1 MPRAILVSGPINAG
15 KTTVSRLLARR
26 LSRTAHVE
34 GDTLR
39 HFASW
44 MTLHESL
51 PITLA
56 SLADVSRNFL
66 RAGVEVVVDYLLS
79 AEDHA
84 SLVAALEPEASAVY
98 SFVLAPPLHVALRE
112 RGRPLDAW
120 ERARIRELYDQ
131 RVHEPGFGISLDT
144 GELSAE
150 QTVAEIL
157 AHLEAGGAGGRA

>member
-1 MPRAILVSGPINAG
+1 VARVILVSGPINAG

-26 LSRTAHVE
+26 LPRTAHVE
-34 GDTLR
+34 GDALR

-44 MTLHESL
+44 MSLHESL

-66 RAGVEVVVDYLLS
+66 HAGVHVVVDYLLS
-79 AEDHA
+79 ADQHA
-84 SLVAALEPEASAVY
+84 ELVNLLEPEASALHT
-98 SFVLAPPLHVALRE
+98 FVLAPPLHVALRE

-120 ERARIRELYDQ
+120 ERARIRELYDE
-131 RVHEPGFGISLDT
+131 RIHEPGFGVPIDT
-144 GELSAE
+144 GELTAE

-157 AHLEAGGAGGRA
+157 AHLDAPAGGRN

>member
-1 MPRAILVSGPINAG
+1 MPRVILVSGPINAG
-15 KTTVSRLLARR
+15 KTTVCRMLARR
-26 LSRTAHVE
+26 LPRTAHVE
-34 GDTLR
+34 GDALR

-66 RAGVEVVVDYLLS
+66 RAGVDVVVDYLLS
-79 AEDHA
+79 AEQHA
-84 SLVAALEPEASAVY
+84 DLAGALEREASALH

-112 RGRPLDAW
+112 RGRPLDDW
-120 ERARIRELYDQ
+120 ERARIRELYLE
-131 RVHEPGFGISLDT
+131 RIHEPGFGISLDT

-157 AHLEAGGAGGRA
+157 AHLEAAERGDG